1 MQSTNKR
8 NFTVEETLQI
18 RQIPK
23 KFPVQINMADHQ
35 SIFGD
40 YPDFFLAKNAFH
52 TIRFVVVSDSYFSHR
67 TEDPLNYQNISWST
81 RNL

>member
-40 YPDFFLAKNAFH
+40 YPDFFFGQKCISH
-52 TIRFVVVSDSYFSHR
+52 DTIRSSK
-67 TEDPLNYQNISWST
+67 
-81 RNL
+81 